1 MNKLIPEVL
10 DMVEKAK
17 TKNEKIDILRQYDSQ
32 PMRGLMRLNFDP
44 DFNFDLPEGEP
55 PYKKD
60 TDRPIGY
67 SESNLYTEVRRFYIW
82 LQPQEGLTKLKKES
96 LFIGLLEGIHH
107 TEAEVLLL
115 CKDKNLKKKYK
126 TIKEDLIRD
135 AYPTLLPAKVEAPK
149 APLA

>member
-1 MNKLIPEVL
+1 MDKLVPEIFDLV
-10 DMVEKAK
+10 DKAK
-17 TKNEKIDILRQYDSQ
+17 SKDEKINLLRQHDSQ
-32 PMRGLMRLNFDP
+32 PIRGLLRLNFDP
-44 DFNFDLPEGEP
+44 NFNFDLPEGDP

-60 TDRPIGY
+60 VDRPIGY
-67 SESNLYTEVRRFYIW
+67 TETNLYTEVRRFYIW
-82 LQPQEGLTKLKKES
+82 LQPQDGLTKLKKES
-96 LFIGLLEGIHH
+96 LFINLLEGIHY

-126 TIKEDLIRD
+126 TIKEDLVRE